1 MLFRLAG
8 ENKEVKWDPL
18 ARRVSYEI
26 ATQAVLGDLLDKD
39 DMDFL
44 YPHAVANQH
53 AAFSLVRLILAFST
67 SLCINQYVDF
77 TSSPA
82 SPPL

>member
-1 MLFRLAG
+1 MVFCRLA
-8 ENKEVKWDPL
+8 EEDKEVKWDPL

-26 ATQAVLGDLLDKD
+26 ATQAVLGDLLDKE

-53 AAFSLVRLILAFST
+53 AAFSLVCPFLAIS
-67 SLCINQYVDF
+67 I
-77 TSSPA
+77 SS
-82 SPPL
+82 